1 MKKGIIT
8 LVLLFCVSVA
18 YSFEIVPK
26 IGLDLDGT
34 FISDYE
40 VKPCAISAGV
50 EGRYQINDYFSVLA
64 GVEYLPERSIKTLVG
79 TSTSTVYYYSDKKF
93 SVIPAYIGI
102 MAYPLGNYGE
112 YKPYLKLDIGYNLGF
127 TIDNAINSSTG
138 MYYAFGFGFE
148 LYEKYIAE
156 ISSAYCFATDN
167 GKDVSY
173 KKIGL
178 RLGYKFTI

>member
-1 MKKGIIT
+1 
-8 LVLLFCVSVA
+8 VSVG

-40 VKPCAISAGV
+40 VKPCGLSVGV
-50 EGRYQINDYFSVLA
+50 EGRYKISDYFSVLA
-64 GVEYLPERSIKTLVG
+64 GLDYLPERSIKTLTDSGIVG
-79 TSTSTVYYYSDKKF
+79 YYSDKKF
-93 SVIPAYIGI
+93 SVIPAYIGF
-102 MAYPLGNYGE
+102 MAYPLGNLGE
-112 YKPYLKLDIGYNLGF
+112 YKPYFKLDVGYNLGF
-127 TIDNAINSSTG
+127 TIDDAINSSTG

-167 GKDVSY
+167 GIDVSY

>member
-1 MKKGIIT
+1 MKKSIIA
-8 LVLLFCVSVA
+8 LVLLFCASVS
-18 YSFEIVPK
+18 YSFDIVPK

-40 VKPCAISAGV
+40 VKPCGLSVGV
-50 EGRYQINDYFSVLA
+50 EGRYQISDYFSVLA
-64 GVEYLPERSIKTLVG
+64 GLDYLPERSIKTLTDNG
-79 TSTSTVYYYSDKKF
+79 TIGYYSDKKF

-102 MAYPLGNYGE
+102 MAYPLGNLGE
-112 YKPYLKLDIGYNLGF
+112 YKPYLKLDVGYNLGF

-156 ISSAYCFATDN
+156 ISSAYCFASDN
-167 GKDVSY
+167 GIDVSY
-173 KKIGL
+173 KKIGFK
-178 RLGYKFTI
+178 LGYKFTI